1 MSDNKKIKVLFRHRS
16 MEMGGV
22 EKVVLS
28 MLNNLDRDRFDFTV
42 CLNINQ
48 GELRNEFPPHVKK
61 VFIAKGREDL
71 SKRPFIQ
78 KIQLVRRNLKLKKA
92 ERDPKVA
99 DSLLDSDY
107 DVEIATTYSIYKAV
121 LNSTN
126 KNSKKIAWLHSD
138 ITLPGFDTLRDD
150 IIKNMQQFDYI
161 IYGSQQCKDV
171 LDEKFPGLKLPPG
184 KVVLNAIPIEELKV
198 KAKEFSPNFGDI
210 PTFISVGRL
219 HWRKGY
225 RTLLETHKQLIDDGF
240 KHTINV
246 IGDGEDYG
254 LLSKRIEEL
263 NVQDSFKL
271 LGMQMNPYPY
281 VKNANFYVMP
291 SESEGWPLIIAETL
305 ILQKPILATNVG
317 GIPEMIDH
325 NENGYLVEYSEEGL
339 YNGIKEFLTNKKTVE
354 NIQENLKNIEER
366 FDNKKIFDA
375 VEEIIINSVNDKY

>member
-28 MLNNLDRDRFDFTV
+28 MLNHLSREKFDFTI

-48 GELRNEFPPHVKK
+48 GELRNEFPKHIRK
-61 VFIAKGREDL
+61 VFLTEGKEDF
-71 SKRPFIQ
+71 SKNPLIQ
-78 KIQLVRRNLKLKKA
+78 KLQLAKRKLKLNKA
-92 ERDPKVA
+92 EKDPRIA
-99 DSLLDSDY
+99 DKLLNEKY
-107 DVEIATTYSIYKAV
+107 DVEIATTYSIYKSV

-138 ITLPGFDTLRDD
+138 LTLPGFDAYREE
-150 IIKNMQQFDYI
+150 IFNNMKQFDYI
-161 IYGSQQCKDV
+161 IYGSQQCKDA
-171 LDEKFPGLKLPPG
+171 LDEKFPNEKFPPG

-198 KAKEFSPNFGDI
+198 KAKAFTLESGDI

-219 HWRKGY
+219 HFRKGY
-225 RTLLETHKQLIDDGF
+225 RTLLETHKKLLDDGF
-240 KHTINV
+240 IHHIDI
-246 IGDGEDYG
+246 IGDGEDYEI
-254 LLSKRIEEL
+254 LSKRIEEL
-263 NVQDSFKL
+263 GVQNSFKL
-271 LGMQMNPYPY
+271 LGTQMNPYPY
-281 VKNANFYVMP
+281 VKNADFYIMP

-325 NENGYLVEYSEEGL
+325 NITGYLTEYSEEGL
-339 YNGIKEFLTNKKTVE
+339 YNGIKEFLTNKNIVE
-354 NIQENLKNIEER
+354 NIQENLKNIEDR

-375 VEEIIINSVNDKY
+375 VEEIIETVLKK